1 VRFLPGKAGSNLKHA
16 LLIATVVMSNSVGNL
31 FLAFGMRGMPEFHF
45 ESLLGYVLLV
55 VTNPW
60 ILVGTAL
67 LVLFMIGQLSL
78 FTWAD
83 LSYVLPVT
91 ASGYIVTAILSRVFL
106 HENVSNTRWA
116 GVVIIA
122 LGVMLVAETPPHV
135 ETPAAEAGVGEQA

>member
-1 VRFLPGKAGSNLKHA
+1 VKVLPQKPRSNLKHA
-16 LLIATVVMSNSVGNL
+16 LLIGTVVLSNSVGNL
-31 FLAFGMRGMPEFHF
+31 FLAFGMRGMPAFHF
-45 ESLLGYVLLV
+45 GSVLGYVLLV
-55 VTNPW
+55 ITNPAI
-60 ILVGTAL
+60 ILGTAL

-106 HENVSNTRWA
+106 HENVSNMRWA

-122 LGVMLVAETPPHV
+122 FGVMLVAETPPHV
-135 ETPAAEAGVGEQA
+135 EAPTGDRA